1 MGAPASQLIKISIY
15 LILSLGFI
23 SSYRNM
29 GENKKLADEVLLFG
43 VMMPVTTISFMV
55 AEFVGIIDAIFYLL
69 LGGFILLSMMEK

>member
-1 MGAPASQLIKISIY
+1 
-15 LILSLGFI
+15 
-23 SSYRNM
+23 M